1 MDCDKLNLNIN
12 SGCNRSVGGIKKVWL
27 MTKPLTD
34 LQWNEKERLLI
45 TDYNIEN
52 LPVEISPNERTSTF
66 DMNVDNNQN
75 VISYVN
81 RLVINF
87 PLIESEKKH
96 GLDKMLSNDIY
107 IIFLDSNNQYFYMTP
122 DFGGRCTNLIGET
135 GSKGGSNYYSL
146 EFVSNSRRHI
156 PEIFGFSVDCGI
168 SFGPNTFF
176 PTSFRSEVTFSDD
189 IPLPVN
195 IDLFYEGNNFIKT
208 FVANTNPYEVF
219 YVKGTSGA
227 PVSATSYTL
236 VVSGLTS
243 CPDTTKVL
251 YPTPDPIRDDKTTSE
266 FFVIGNG
273 TTLQVEASDNFSG
286 IKNSFINI
294 DGLQFP
300 LYTKESYE
308 LISDT
313 TFISGTSSNKF
324 YTLKDDFSTDSFLT
338 GLTEQMSDI
347 KSTPYDIRQTL
358 LETPISDREQV
369 RFKLQTPIKDGYGPF
384 ILSNTSMGYENQNTN
399 HNNFNF
405 PNSHNW
411 ATNIKLYSLD
421 GYYSEVTDGVG
432 NSISGNI
439 SVEDLDNNGL
449 VLYNIEEYTE
459 NVSIDNIGV
468 EFGYLSP
475 YTTATTFN
483 YQTKPTITSVFD
495 IVNTLEPFNYN
506 VTNFSSEY
514 EKDLY
519 YFWYNNED
527 FLPNIITVTLSGS
540 SGQETYTY
548 NHSPNTTSDKFTF
561 EDTHFYTEFLRDI
574 GITVHT
580 LYVSEF
586 DVSGNTD
593 VRFNLYCSIDKD
605 IEIVSI
611 TEFNKEGTKEIWRNK
626 LNSNP
631 NPQYRITWSGVPTT
645 DFGVINYDADDYS
658 EGINLY
664 EYTQFGTGYTV
675 DYNNGTDVMTI
686 TENAATNGVKFTTYT
701 SSGECLT
708 NNQTFNP
715 TLTITGFS
723 NTLKTGTTLGDVD
736 YYYLNDDSYLLY
748 GDANPIDLTSNYNH
762 NVPVLTNDYKLGL
775 WGLPHDYYYVGSV
788 TNITPTLYGNHS
800 AISGNCQSLNFDGVA
815 EYIDCTNNS
824 VFNFNSTDPFS
835 FESWVKFDN
844 VSGFNFL
851 TAKVDFGGVPVARG
865 YYFGTEGNQLKF
877 LFFNTNTTLMSV
889 KSVQTVSTGVWYHV
903 IMTYDGSGNA
913 SGVKYYLDD
922 TLLTNTILSDTL
934 IDPTTTTVPLQIGGQ
949 SPSFLG
955 GNIARSRI
963 WDIEL
968 TSGEVTTMYNG
979 GCINYSPIQTGNL
992 ILDLDITNSSWNGSE
1007 YDVTDLSSTNATCQ
1021 TVSMEI
1027 TDLETDCPC

>member
-45 TDYNIEN
+45 TDYTLQN

-66 DMNVDNNQN
+66 DMNVDNTQN
-75 VISYVN
+75 VLTYVN

-107 IIFLDSNNQYFYMTP
+107 IIFLDSNSQYFYMTP

-146 EFVSNSRRHI
+146 EFQSNSRRHI
-156 PEIFGFSVDCGI
+156 PEIFGFSIDCSI

-176 PTSFRSEVTFSDD
+176 PTSFRSEVEFSDD
-189 IPLPVN
+189 IVLPVN
-195 IDLFYEGNNFIKT
+195 IDLFYEGTNYIKT
-208 FVANTNPYEVF
+208 YVANTNPYEVF

-243 CPDTTKVL
+243 CPSTSYTL
-251 YPTPDPIRDDKTTSE
+251 YPTPDPIRDDKTTAE
-266 FFVIGNG
+266 FYTIGNN
-273 TTLQVEASDNFSG
+273 TTLQVEATDNFSG
-286 IKNSFINI
+286 IKNSFVNI

-308 LISDT
+308 LIGDT

-324 YTLKDDFSTDSFLT
+324 YTLKDDFSTTSFLT
-338 GLTEQMSDI
+338 GLTEQMSDLRR
-347 KSTPYDIRQTL
+347 TPYDSTQTSL
-358 LETPISDREQV
+358 DTPISNREQV

-384 ILSNTSMGYENQNTN
+384 ILSNTSMGYQNQNTN
-399 HNNFNF
+399 HNNLNF
-405 PNSHNW
+405 PNPHNW

-421 GYYSEVTDGVG
+421 GYYSQVTDGVG
-432 NSISGNI
+432 NTISGTI
-439 SVEDLDNNGL
+439 SNEDIENDGL
-449 VLYNIEEYTE
+449 VLYNIEDYTE

-483 YQTKPTITSVFD
+483 YQTKPTPTSVFD
-495 IVNTLEPFNYN
+495 IVNTLEPFNYT
-506 VTNFSSEY
+506 VTNFSSEH

-519 YFWYNNED
+519 YFWYNNDD
-527 FLPNIITVTLSGS
+527 FLPTTLTVTLSGS

-548 NHSPNTTSDKFTF
+548 NHLNTTSTKQRF
-561 EDTHFYTEFLRDI
+561 EDTHFYTDFLRSI

-605 IEIVSI
+605 TEIVSI
-611 TEFNKEGTKEIWRNK
+611 TEFIKDSKKEVYRNK
-626 LNSNP
+626 LSSNP
-631 NPQYRITWSGVPTT
+631 NPLYRITWSGVPTT
-645 DFGVINYDADDYS
+645 DFGTITYDANDYS

-686 TENAATNGVKFTTYT
+686 TENAANDGVKFTTYT

-708 NNQTFNP
+708 NNQTFNS

-723 NTLKTGTTLGDVD
+723 NTLKTGTTLSDVD
-736 YYYLNDDSYLLY
+736 YYYLNVDSYLLY

-762 NVPVLTNDYKLGL
+762 NVPVLTNEYKLGL

-788 TNITPTLYGNHS
+788 TNQTPTLYGNHS
-800 AISGNCQSLNFDGVA
+800 AISGNCQSLNFDGIA
-815 EYIDCTNNS
+815 EYIDCGNNAA
-824 VFNFNSTDPFS
+824 FDFENTDSFS
-835 FESWVKFDN
+835 IETWVKFDD
-844 VSGFNFL
+844 L
-851 TAKVDFGGVPVARG
+851 TNQVMLSKLTTTNG
-865 YYFGTEGNQLKF
+865 YYFGVVGSEVRLF
-877 LFFNTNTTLMSV
+877 LRSSLSNILNVDTVN
-889 KSVQTVSTGVWYHV
+889 TVSTGVWYHLV
-903 IMTYDGSGNA
+903 ATYNGNSDSSGIKIYIDDSLQTLTVN
-913 SGVKYYLDD
+913 SNTLGVGMS
-922 TLLTNTILSDTL
+922 NS
-934 IDPTTTTVPLQIGGQ
+934 QIFEIGANYV
-949 SPSFLG
+949 SNIT
-955 GNIARSRI
+955 GNISNTRV
-963 WDIEL
+963 WNTEL
-968 TSGEVTTMYNG
+968 TAGEVTTMYNG
-979 GCINYSPIQTGNL
+979 GCINYSTVQTGNL
-992 ILDLDITNSSWNGSE
+992 VLDVDITNASWNGSE
-1007 YDVTDLSSTNATCQ
+1007 YDITDLSSTNATCQ
-1021 TVSMEI
+1021 TVGMEI